1 MEMSN
6 LNQMRLAV
14 KNETVV
20 NKYRAVKLFITHIN
34 NRLIK
39 LGKMSAYQN
48 ALLVEE
54 YYKLNAK
61 EVPKLALQSVLYLTR
76 QTPYSPDMDIDML
89 EVNFRRK
96 VESCYMEDSDL
107 FQTLDVLPS
116 SLFEHHLGENEE
128 AKVDIKAIF
137 KTLEKLNKEVTVL
150 YKVNGYLK
158 ELRDTQKNIAYNNDL
173 LKPVCVDLQTQAK
186 LSGKHYIEVSK

>member
-6 LNQMRLAV
+6 LNQMRLDV

-20 NKYRAVKLFITHIN
+20 NKYRAVKLFITYIN

-76 QTPYSPDMDIDML
+76 QTPYSPGMNIDML

-96 VESCYMEDSDL
+96 VESCYMEDVDL
-107 FQTLDVLPS
+107 FQSLDVLPS
-116 SLFEHHLGENEE
+116 SLFEHHLGESENN
-128 AKVDIKAIF
+128 KLDIKAAF
-137 KTLEKLNKEVTVL
+137 KHLEKINKEITVL
-150 YKVNGYLK
+150 YKINGYLK
-158 ELRDTQKNIAYNNDL
+158 DLRYIQKSISIKFDELTPTISSLHSQSN
-173 LKPVCVDLQTQAK
+173 
-186 LSGKHYIEVSK
+186 LSGKHI